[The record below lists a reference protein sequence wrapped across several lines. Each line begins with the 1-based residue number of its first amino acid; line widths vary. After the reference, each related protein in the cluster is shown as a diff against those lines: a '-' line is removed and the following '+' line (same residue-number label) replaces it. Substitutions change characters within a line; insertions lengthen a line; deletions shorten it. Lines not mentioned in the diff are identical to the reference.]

1 MSYLIYTCCFFQE
14 TYVDIVSNLL
24 NTLRN
29 TGSSVD
35 FLIYTTTEYKELI
48 KQKCANLPNNLL
60 FFEKNFYKTMNQA
73 RISKM
78 DIFDYPD
85 IEKYEK
91 ILYVDADSMF
101 LKDPLPIFES
111 IQEDLVHVVGEG
123 TIMNEGEY
131 WGRSLFLKEDS
142 SYADREGLGGFALG
156 FKNIQTIKKMF
167 IKIKQSFY
175 LDMYQNKLKF
185 YDQPFLNFFLI
196 QNKMCNTEILK
207 PFIKSR
213 PPVEDAIRDNVF
225 IVHFAGCPGH
235 GNIKL
240 ELFNE
245 FRTKYNSIHKPATA
259 LVTALVPALVEVQ
272 ATPNADTIQDI
283 HRQLEDIKKKTA
295 DLELIIQS
303 LAR

>member
-1 MSYLIYTCCFFQE
+1 
-14 TYVDIVSNLL
+14 
-24 NTLRN
+24 
-29 TGSSVD
+29 
-35 FLIYTTTEYKELI
+35 
-48 KQKCANLPNNLL
+48 
-60 FFEKNFYKTMNQA
+60 
-73 RISKM
+73 
-78 DIFDYPD
+78 
-85 IEKYEK
+85 
-91 ILYVDADSMF
+91 
-101 LKDPLPIFES
+101 
-111 IQEDLVHVVGEG
+111 
-123 TIMNEGEY
+123 
-131 WGRSLFLKEDS
+131 
-142 SYADREGLGGFALG
+142 
-156 FKNIQTIKKMF
+156 
-167 IKIKQSFY
+167 
-175 LDMYQNKLKF
+175 
-185 YDQPFLNFFLI
+185 
-196 QNKMCNTEILK
+196 MCNTEILK